1 MLRLYNATFETP
13 LPVLASLAM
22 WQNGPILMGLYLPAA
37 AWCNYEIVRGR
48 HPFINCGM
56 WQLEG
61 RAGCV

>member
-1 MLRLYNATFETP
+1 MLGLYNATFETP

-37 AWCNYEIVRGR
+37 WCNYEIVRGR